1 MAIYRAT
8 GGAANEL
15 LNSLIETFSNYDFL
29 RSLCIL
35 TNTLKPA
42 CLEGKVTAALE
53 MRKLVNTVLSYCKHI
68 WLGRSKGNSVTG
80 FGMQSGLRL

>member
-15 LNSLIETFSNYDFL
+15 LNSLIGTFSNYDFL
-29 RSLCIL
+29 RDLCIL
-35 TNTLKPA
+35 PNTLKPV
-42 CLEGKVTAALE
+42 CLVGKVTAAVE

-68 WLGRSKGNSVTG
+68 WLGRSESNSVTG
-80 FGMQSGLRL
+80 LGMQSGLD

>member
-15 LNSLIETFSNYDFL
+15 LNSLIGTFSNSGFL
-29 RSLCIL
+29 RDLCIL
-35 TNTLKPA
+35 PNILKPP

-68 WLGRSKGNSVTG
+68 WLGRSESNSVTG
-80 FGMQSGLRL
+80 LGMQSGLD